1 VRAIIYPYNL
11 GSRSARALSTNL
23 VDHRSKRVRPD
34 GRYKHNWNTHA
45 IINWGSSEEPDWKRD
60 ERSRLW
66 LNPATVVARATDK
79 VQCLQILKDAGISVP
94 DFTTSRQTAEN
105 WCQQGNIVYCRTMT
119 RASGGKGIVLATSL
133 RSIVNAPLYTKQL
146 AIKGEYRVH
155 VFNGE
160 VIDYQKKRKREEAI
174 ENGDIAEDIRNIN
187 NGWVYCRNNLTRLE
201 DNETYAIRATRALGL
216 NFGAV
221 DIIRDINRRSYILE
235 VNTAPGLE
243 GLTLVNYT
251 NAIRKS
257 LDEMDKARNS
267 WNVNQQRFS

>member
-1 VRAIIYPYNL
+1 
-11 GSRSARALSTNL
+11 
-23 VDHRSKRVRPD
+23 
-34 GRYKHNWNTHA
+34 
-45 IINWGSSEEPDWKRD
+45 
-60 ERSRLW
+60 
-66 LNPATVVARATDK
+66 
-79 VQCLQILKDAGISVP
+79 
-94 DFTTSRQTAEN
+94 
-105 WCQQGNIVYCRTMT
+105 MT

-187 NGWVYCRNNLTRLE
+187 NGWVYS
-201 DNETYAIRATRALGL
+201 IRATRALGL